1 MKKVSLL
8 SMTAAFAV
16 GSVAAA
22 QGNAFLGFDGIIG
35 NYNDGVSDYTII
47 EMFAVYDAGSGTIT
61 GLNTFEMDVFT
72 SDGLGFNQSDTA
84 FGTGGSF
91 NPASTVDIPGFANS
105 LIDSYVAMGAGAVAL
120 DPGFGDGSGTT
131 VPSGAGW
138 YNGNPAV
145 PATASPFTG
154 EVDGLN
160 GVGIRLGQFVV
171 DSQRVV
177 GDWTFT
183 FSGQMGSSDSSGEV
197 FFGSDSFVY
206 AVPAPGALALLGLGG
221 LVARRRRA

>member
-1 MKKVSLL
+1 M
-8 SMTAAFAV
+8 
-16 GSVAAA
+16 
-22 QGNAFLGFDGIIG
+22 
-35 NYNDGVSDYTII
+35 
-47 EMFAVYDAGSGTIT
+47 YDAGSGTIT

-84 FGTGGSF
+84 FGTV
-91 NPASTVDIPGFANS
+91 PSTPLRRSTSGFAT
-105 LIDSYVAMGAGAVAL
+105 LIDSYVAMGDGAVAL
-120 DPGFGDGSGTT
+120 DPGFGDGSGTF

-154 EVDGLN
+154 EVDGLD

>member
-1 MKKVSLL
+1 
-8 SMTAAFAV
+8 
-16 GSVAAA
+16 
-22 QGNAFLGFDGIIG
+22 
-35 NYNDGVSDYTII
+35 
-47 EMFAVYDAGSGTIT
+47 MFAVYDAGSGTI

-120 DPGFGDGSGTT
+120 DPGFGDGSGTF

-145 PATASPFTG
+145 PATAPFTG
-154 EVDGLN
+154 EVDGLD

-197 FFGSDSFVY
+197 FSVQTASSTRSPR
-206 AVPAPGALALLGLGG
+206 PAPLRCSAWVASSPVVGG
-221 LVARRRRA
+221 PE